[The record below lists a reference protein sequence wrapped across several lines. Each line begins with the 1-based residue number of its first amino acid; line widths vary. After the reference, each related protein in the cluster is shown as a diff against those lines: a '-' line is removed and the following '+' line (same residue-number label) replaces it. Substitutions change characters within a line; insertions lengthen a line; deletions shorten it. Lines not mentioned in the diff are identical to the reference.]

1 MDWFANCSHQK
12 AEHGGEHDQQQ
23 IAQAFSDSL
32 YGFHGTAVLRPR
44 KRVGM
49 VSAKKLQFISLMV
62 VALLF
67 GSNAQAQSGDWQAVQ
82 NLKPGSY
89 ILVKAQHRYRCSV
102 EAATNEGLICQGHLP
117 RSLRVS
123 TLIISRSEI
132 RELRMLPHP
141 NQAKDALIGAG
152 IGAGAA
158 ALVAGTGS
166 RSYAGVN
173 AFFGGLNGAAGGA
186 LVGGMVPIFQVIFQR
201 GKLIYKQ

>member
-158 ALVAGTGS
+158 ALLARTPS
-166 RSYAGVN
+166 HSYARIHPLFC
-173 AFFGGLNGAAGGA
+173 APHATTIH
-186 LVGGMVPIFQVIFQR
+186 PP
-201 GKLIYKQ
+201 